1 MYTHRVT
8 YLAGLLDTSSCP
20 PAIVS
25 ALWPSFDG
33 WPCDLNQERLLVT
46 VPDSAQPP
54 ADLGPLVK
62 VELVQP
68 SPKA

>member
-1 MYTHRVT
+1 MSAYTHKVT
-8 YLAGLLDTSSCP
+8 SLVGSLGDSCP

-33 WPCDLNQERLLVT
+33 WPCELEGNVCKVA
-46 VPDSAQPP
+46 VPASAPAP

-62 VELVQP
+62 VEALAP
-68 SPKA
+68 

>member
-1 MYTHRVT
+1 MATT
-8 YLAGLLDTSSCP
+8 YRITLLGFPLDTSTCP

-33 WPCDLNQERLLVT
+33 SWPVTLSPSECLVS
-46 VPDSAQPP
+46 VPASAPAP

-62 VELVQP
+62 VELV
-68 SPKA
+68 SE